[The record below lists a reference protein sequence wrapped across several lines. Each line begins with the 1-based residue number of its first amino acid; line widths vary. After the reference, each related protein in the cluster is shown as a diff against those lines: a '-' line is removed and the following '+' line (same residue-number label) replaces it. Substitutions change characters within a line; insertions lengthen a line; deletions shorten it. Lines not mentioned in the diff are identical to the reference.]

1 MTDRK
6 TCRRQLGA
14 RIMAVVLAG
23 VLILSAFLMAIIK

>member
-6 TCRRQLGA
+6 TRRRQLGA